1 MFDLRRRSLAWTVVV
16 GTLFIVP
23 SLLGQ
28 EAGEWNGLTIAS
40 EQRCAPYD
48 RGDYR
53 YPQTVEPQI
62 VAGMGGRIYGPY
74 TGSYFASTDD
84 TQIEHIVALSEAH
97 DSGACAWT
105 RDRKAAFARD
115 LDNLTL
121 ASPGTNA
128 SKGGRDAAE
137 WLPSTNACWY
147 AERVVAVKREYGL
160 TVDRAEANTLQRQ
173 FDSCA
178 STDMDVQAAPS
189 TRRATPDPVRPT
201 PTPTRRACCR
211 ICRTGKACGNSCI
224 SRSYTCRQPPGCA
237 CNGEE
242 DGKIGVASCEAE
254 SIFEVPRTLTSWA
267 VYVGSLTGRRVAL

>member
-1 MFDLRRRSLAWTVVV
+1 MFNLARRYLSKAVVL
-16 GTLFIVP
+16 GTLFVVP

-28 EAGEWNGLTIAS
+28 EVGEWSGLVIAP

-53 YPQTVEPQI
+53 YPQSVEPQI
-62 VAGMGGRIYGPY
+62 VAGMDGRIYGPY

-105 RDRKAAFARD
+105 RDQKSTFARD

-137 WLPSTNACWY
+137 WLPSRNACWY
-147 AERVVAVKREYGL
+147 AARVVAVKREHGL
-160 TVDRAEANTLQRQ
+160 TVDRAEANTLQQQ
-173 FDSCA
+173 FDRCA
-178 STDMDVQAAPS
+178 STDMEVQAAPS
-189 TRRATPDPVRPT
+189 TPQATPDRVQ

-211 ICRTGKACGNSCI
+211 ICRTGKACGDSCI

-237 CNGEE
+237 CNGDEA
-242 DGKIGVASCEAE
+242 GAGLAAASCEAE
-254 SIFEVPRTLTSWA
+254 PVVGMPRTLASWA
-267 VYVGSLTGRRVAL
+267 LFVGSLTGLRNPL